1 MGDAMK
7 TLFLGLTLI
16 IASAHAGANLPSNAE
31 DAWNQLVSPLS
42 CNEECKSICC
52 KNGGGVA
59 CIAACGCTG
68 RCSKTVTAPGIC
80 NEECK
85 SICCKNGGGDA
96 CVTAC
101 GCPGG
106 CSKKINAEF
115 EGLRMAWDGMAK
127 GIMAGGCKKPGACGL
142 AYQGCCFGAGHS
154 GDACTCKLT
163 DGSGEVGTD
172 CSGTDKA
179 GACGVAY
186 TACCVAYKVKG
197 EPCTCDVE
205 KP

>member
-52 KNGGGVA
+52 KNGGGDA
-59 CIAACGCTG
+59 CI
-68 RCSKTVTAPGIC
+68 
-80 NEECK
+80 
-85 SICCKNGGGDA
+85 
-96 CVTAC
+96 TAC

-142 AYQGCCFGAGHS
+142 AYQGC
-154 GDACTCKLT
+154 
-163 DGSGEVGTD
+163 
-172 CSGTDKA
+172 
-179 GACGVAY
+179 
-186 TACCVAYKVKG
+186 
-197 EPCTCDVE
+197 
-205 KP
+205 